1 MRSVTELTQATT
13 SGRPGRLWRVL
24 IVDDHPIFQDGLR
37 ELLRIERG
45 FIVVGDAV
53 CEDEAFRRFVES
65 KADLVIAD
73 VSLAKGNGLNL
84 IARIKEQSPATMV
97 LVVSMYEDR
106 IYAELALAAGALG
119 YVCKNAGSDE
129 VRRALSA
136 VVKGDVYI
144 TPGLKGEQGPEC
156 KFENSNQTL
165 KEKKLSSREL
175 QIFTMIGQGRRTPQI
190 ADELQIAVSTV
201 ETYRERLKAK
211 LDLES
216 GSELIR
222 RATLWVM
229 NCKSPSQPWKPI
241 ENGLKPS

>member
-1 MRSVTELTQATT
+1 MRSVTEFTEVATR
-13 SGRPGRLWRVL
+13 GLPGRLWRVL

-37 ELLRIERG
+37 ELLRIEGG

-53 CEDEAFRRFVES
+53 SEDEAFRVFVKS
-65 KADLVIAD
+65 KADVVIAD
-73 VSLAKGNGLNL
+73 VSLEKGNGLNL
-84 IARIKEQSPATMV
+84 IARIKEQSPATIV

-129 VRRALSA
+129 VRRALGA
-136 VVKGDVYI
+136 VLKGDVYI
-144 TPGLKGEQGPEC
+144 TPGLKGEKGPEC
-156 KFENSNQTL
+156 KFENSDQTL

-201 ETYRERLKAK
+201 DTYRERLKAK
-211 LDLES
+211 LDLGS
-216 GSELIR
+216 GSELTR

-229 NCKSPSQPWKPI
+229 NCKSPCQPWEHS
-241 ENGLKPS
+241 ENNLKPR